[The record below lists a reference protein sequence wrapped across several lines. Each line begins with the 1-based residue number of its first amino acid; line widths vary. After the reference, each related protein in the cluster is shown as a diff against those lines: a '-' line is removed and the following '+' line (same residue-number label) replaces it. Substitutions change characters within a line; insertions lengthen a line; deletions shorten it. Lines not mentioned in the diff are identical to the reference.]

1 MFSNEATG
9 REALLVYAD
18 TPPSRQLPDAWGMK
32 GESWDGWLNT
42 DSFSRRR

>member
-18 TPPSRQLPDAWGMK
+18 TPPSRQLPDTGA
-32 GESWDGWLNT
+32 
-42 DSFSRRR
+42 